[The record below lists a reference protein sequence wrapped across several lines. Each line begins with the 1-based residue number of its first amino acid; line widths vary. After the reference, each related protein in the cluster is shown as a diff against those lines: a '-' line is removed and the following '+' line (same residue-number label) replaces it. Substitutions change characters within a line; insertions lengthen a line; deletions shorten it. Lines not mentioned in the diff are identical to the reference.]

1 MKAEGRTHNRELS
14 NTKYKDFPAILDGCL
29 ETIMGDPVSRAAVQ
43 AFHEALVSRDP
54 VQLAQ
59 CLADDVE
66 WHISGPVDVFV
77 FCGYR
82 RGKAAV
88 VDYVGRLVPSMFA
101 IKRFELEEI
110 VIDGDTAAMI
120 NNVTSVQKTTG
131 RILTYQTANFVV
143 FRDGKVVSMKGVA
156 DTFDMAEQ
164 VVGHRIDAFRE
175 PDLLVSEDVIAL

>member
-1 MKAEGRTHNRELS
+1 
-14 NTKYKDFPAILDGCL
+14 
-29 ETIMGDPVSRAAVQ
+29 MGDPVSRAAVQ
-43 AFHEALVSRDP
+43 AFYEALASRDP
-54 VQLAQ
+54 VRLAE

-66 WHISGPVDVFV
+66 WHMAGPVDVFV

-88 VDYVGRLVPSMFA
+88 VDYMRRLVPSMFA
-101 IKRFELEEI
+101 VKRFDLEDI

-120 NNVTSVQKTTG
+120 CNITSVQKDTG

-143 FRDGKVVSMKGVA
+143 FRHGKVVSMKGVA

-164 VVGHRIDAFRE
+164 VVGHHIDAFRE
-175 PDLLVSEDVIAL
+175 PDLDVSKDVIAL

>member
-1 MKAEGRTHNRELS
+1 MAE
-14 NTKYKDFPAILDGCL
+14 
-29 ETIMGDPVSRAAVQ
+29 PVSRAAVQ
-43 AFHEALVSRDP
+43 AFYEALSSRNP
-54 VQLAQ
+54 IQLAQ

-66 WHISGPVDVFV
+66 WHMAGPVDIFV

-88 VDYVGRLVPSMFA
+88 VDYVARLVPSMLSV
-101 IKRFELEEI
+101 KRFDLDDI

-120 NNVTSVQKTTG
+120 NNVTSVQKATG
-131 RILTYQTANFVV
+131 RVLTYQTAVFVV

-164 VVGHRIDAFRE
+164 VVGHHIDVF
-175 PDLLVSEDVIAL
+175 SEHGGPSLKDVIAL